1 MSILRLEHIHQE
13 FDGKTVLEDINLN
26 VENGEIITIIGPSGS
41 GKSTLL
47 RSINLLNKPTSGS
60 IYFHDEPIFKNV
72 KKHKIYRE
80 KIGMVFQGF
89 NLYNNY
95 NVIDNCTLGP
105 KTILKENKEEAT
117 KKANKYLEMV
127 GLLDKAKANVNT
139 LSGGQKQRVAIARSL
154 CMDPEVILFDEP
166 TSALDPLMVDEVLNV
181 IKKLKDLNKTL
192 IVVTHEMSFAKDVST
207 RVIFMDDGR
216 IIEEGTPKEIFENP
230 KSEKTR
236 KFLKRYLSNIS
247 E

>member
-105 KTILKENKEEAT
+105 RTIL
-117 KKANKYLEMV
+117 NKYLEMV

-207 RVIFMDDGR
+207 RVIFMDEGR

-236 KFLKRYLSNIS
+236 NFLKRYLSNIS

>member
-80 KIGMVFQGF
+80 KIGMVFQDF

-105 KTILKENKEEAT
+105 KTILKESKEEAT

-236 KFLKRYLSNIS
+236 NFLKRYLSNIS

>member
-80 KIGMVFQGF
+80 KIGMVFQDF

-105 KTILKENKEEAT
+105 RTILKESKEEAT

-236 KFLKRYLSNIS
+236 NFLKRYLSNIS